1 MSGTADNNRREF
13 VNHSNGGSMYTR
25 ILVAVDGSDTSRR
38 AFDAALELAKAMGS
52 ALLPYYVVENAPMY
66 FDAPGYDPSIL
77 RNQMIAQGNEL
88 AAEFDKLMAA
98 QGVTGEMTTGEASS
112 LEDVPTLVL
121 NAAHAAGA
129 DLIVMGTHG
138 RRGFQRLILG
148 SVAERCVRQSTL
160 PVLLIPSAAGAQA
173 DAQS

>member
-1 MSGTADNNRREF
+1 
-13 VNHSNGGSMYTR
+13 MYKR
-25 ILVAVDGSDTSRR
+25 ILVAVDGSETSRR

-52 ALLPYYVVENAPMY
+52 TLQPFYVIENTPMY

-88 AAEFDKLMAA
+88 AEQMNKTLQERGV
-98 QGVTGEMTTGEASS
+98 QGTMLTAEASS
-112 LEDVPTLVL
+112 LDDVPALVL
-121 NAAHAAGA
+121 NAAKANGA

-148 SVAERCVRQSTL
+148 SVAERCVRQSAL
-160 PVLLIPSAAGAQA
+160 PVLLIPSAANPSAT
-173 DAQS
+173 DTE

>member
-1 MSGTADNNRREF
+1 
-13 VNHSNGGSMYTR
+13 MYKR

-38 AFDAALELAKAMGS
+38 AFEGALALAKAMG
-52 ALLPYYVVENAPMY
+52 ATLQPYYVIENTPMY

-88 AAEFDKLMAA
+88 AAQLTGTMRE
-98 QGVTGEMTTGEASS
+98 QGVNGEMLTGEASS
-112 LEDVPTLVL
+112 LDDVPTLVL
-121 NAAHAAGA
+121 NAAKTAGA

-160 PVLLIPSAAGAQA
+160 PVLLIPSAAGPTVTA
-173 DAQS
+173 

>member
-1 MSGTADNNRREF
+1 MQ
-13 VNHSNGGSMYTR
+13 
-25 ILVAVDGSDTSRR
+25 
-38 AFDAALELAKAMGS
+38 FDRQVHAKRFAAKGAHAALDLAKAMGS
-52 ALLPYYVVENAPMY
+52 KLQPYYVIENTPMY

-88 AAEFDKLMAA
+88 AAEFNKRMSEK
-98 QGVTGEMTTGEASS
+98 GVAGEMTTGEASS

-121 NAAHAAGA
+121 NAARTLGA

-160 PVLLIPSAAGAQA
+160 PVLLVPSAAGAQA
-173 DAQS
+173 AA

>member
-1 MSGTADNNRREF
+1 
-13 VNHSNGGSMYTR
+13 MYKR

-38 AFDAALELAKAMGS
+38 AFDAALELAQAMGS
-52 ALLPYYVVENAPMY
+52 ALQPYYVIENTPMY

-77 RNQMIAQGNEL
+77 RTQMIAQGNEL
-88 AAEFDKLMAA
+88 AAEFDKVMADK
-98 QGVTGEMTTGEASS
+98 GVSGEMTTGEASS

-121 NAAHAAGA
+121 NAAHSLGA

-160 PVLLIPSAAGAQA
+160 PVLLIPSAAGTQNGT
-173 DAQS
+173 Q

>member
-1 MSGTADNNRREF
+1 
-13 VNHSNGGSMYTR
+13 MYKR
-25 ILVAVDGSDTSRR
+25 ILVAVDGSETSRR
-38 AFDAALELAKAMGS
+38 AFDAALELAKAMDS
-52 ALLPYYVVENAPMY
+52 ALQPFYVIENTPMY

-88 AAEFDKLMAA
+88 AEQMNKTLREH
-98 QGVTGEMTTGEASS
+98 GVQGEMLTGEATS
-112 LEDVPTLVL
+112 LDDVPTLVL
-121 NAAHAAGA
+121 NAAKANGA

-160 PVLLIPSAAGAQA
+160 PVLLIPSAAGASGIQA
-173 DAQS
+173 E

>member
-1 MSGTADNNRREF
+1 
-13 VNHSNGGSMYTR
+13 MYKR

-38 AFDAALELAKAMGS
+38 AFDAALALAKAMG
-52 ALLPYYVVENAPMY
+52 AILQPYYVIENTPMY

-88 AAEFDKLMAA
+88 AADMNRLMREHA
-98 QGVTGEMTTGEASS
+98 VTGDMTTGEASS
-112 LEDVPTLVL
+112 LDDVPTLVL
-121 NAAHAAGA
+121 NAAKAAGA

-160 PVLLIPSAAGAQA
+160 PVLLIPSAAGTTT
-173 DAQS
+173 DAE

>member
-1 MSGTADNNRREF
+1 
-13 VNHSNGGSMYTR
+13 MYKQ

-38 AFDAALELAKAMGS
+38 AFDAALELAQAMG
-52 ALLPYYVVENAPMY
+52 ATLQPYYVIENTPMY

-88 AAEFDKLMAA
+88 AAEFNKTMAEK
-98 QGVTGEMTTGEASS
+98 GVAGEMATGEASS

-121 NAAHAAGA
+121 NAARTLGA

-148 SVAERCVRQSTL
+148 SVAERCVRQATL
-160 PVLLIPSAAGAQA
+160 PVLLVPSAAGA
-173 DAQS
+173 DAAGQ